1 MKIKKIQI
9 ILRKNMKNLYFLL
22 KDVIS
27 QFLHKM
33 SSNLKINCNFLFEL
47 NFKFRFFLKKFLR
60 H

>member
-27 QFLHKM
+27 QFLHKL
-33 SSNLKINCNFLFEL
+33 SQKYFCKKNKLKIEFQIC
-47 NFKFRFFLKKFLR
+47 
-60 H
+60 

>member
-33 SSNLKINCNFLFEL
+33 SSNLFLH
-47 NFKFRFFLKKFLR
+47 KKN
-60 H
+60 

>member
-27 QFLHKM
+27 QFLQKYFCKK
-33 SSNLKINCNFLFEL
+33 NKLKIEFQIC
-47 NFKFRFFLKKFLR
+47 
-60 H
+60 

>member
-27 QFLHKM
+27 QFLHKNKKFIYKL
-33 SSNLKINCNFLFEL
+33 SQKYFCKKNKLKIEFQIC
-47 NFKFRFFLKKFLR
+47 
-60 H
+60 

>member
-27 QFLHKM
+27 QFQQRKKTKNSSINYHK
-33 SSNLKINCNFLFEL
+33 NIFV
-47 NFKFRFFLKKFLR
+47 KKTN
-60 H
+60 